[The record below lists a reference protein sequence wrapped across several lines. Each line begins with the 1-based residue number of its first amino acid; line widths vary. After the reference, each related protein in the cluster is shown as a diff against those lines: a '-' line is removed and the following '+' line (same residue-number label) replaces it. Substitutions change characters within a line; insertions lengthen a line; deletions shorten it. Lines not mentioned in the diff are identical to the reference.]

1 MRCEKGIEEQRACL
15 LRLQRV
21 SGTRRRRRSRSVSYE
36 VASGDCRFV
45 WLKSMGGMFVIS
57 EVWECVAD
65 QVWVGDKEGWES
77 GASFGCV
84 K

>member
-1 MRCEKGIEEQRACL
+1 MRCEKGIEGQRACL

-21 SGTRRRRRSRSVSYE
+21 SGTRRRRRSRWVSCE
-36 VASGDCRFV
+36 LASGDCRFV

-57 EVWECVAD
+57 EAWECVVD
-65 QVWVGDKEGWES
+65 QVWVGDEEVWES
-77 GASFGCV
+77 GASFERV